1 MHPLPL
7 GGDVRPHDG
16 RTAEQPPEIAGGA
29 SIIESSRSSKGDP
42 PMWEFAVEFVLCP
55 LIALFVYWLIWGRGG
70 GDDDGRR

>member
-16 RTAEQPPEIAGGA
+16 RTAEQPQKITVGA

-42 PMWEFAVEFVLCP
+42 FMWEFAVEIVLCP
-55 LIALFVYWLIWGRGG
+55 LIALFVYWLIWGRGE
-70 GDDDGRR
+70 DDDGRR